1 MESYKYLNLVEME
14 DLKSSS
20 DQIKQSEIIL
30 NNMDQNM
37 ETILKKFKEE
47 VIESL
52 KKETKTYQRFWL
64 NQYNK
69 EMLTKN
75 ANKKNISYLSFEN
88 HNLVKLNTVGENEFP
103 KVPTF
108 QKKPTKKSKDLP
120 KPKRNN
126 IPLAHLTIP
135 LGTNYHTLNFLYNFP
150 NS

>member
-126 IPLAHLTIP
+126 IPLAYLTIP